1 MNNRALLLQEI
12 SATSDDMIA
21 EVLNFLRYLK
31 VKDAGIDIEDL
42 IDSNELHQAM
52 INSEGF
58 ITPEELLT
66 IRPLKL
72 TAIAQPPVPTIA
84 FQPFNHQDHRS

>member
-21 EVLNFLRYLK
+21 EVLNFFRYLK
-31 VKDAGIDIEDL
+31 IKDSGIDIEDL
-42 IDSNELHQAM
+42 IDSNELRQAM
-52 INSEGF
+52 TKSEGF

-66 IRPLKL
+66 IRPL
-72 TAIAQPPVPTIA
+72 
-84 FQPFNHQDHRS
+84 

>member
-42 IDSNELHQAM
+42 IDSNELRQAM
-52 INSEGF
+52 LNSEGF

-66 IRPLKL
+66 IRSL
-72 TAIAQPPVPTIA
+72 
-84 FQPFNHQDHRS
+84 